1 MVLLS
6 ARKTAKI
13 KEETLRA
20 KLALPAFSDLDRSTF
35 PVKHLSPEMAEPIS
49 GLTTVQLHQ
58 VPICLN
64 SVPLLKMAGSSQK
77 VQRPFL
83 WFLSTTDT
91 RILLFNSPRNPFT

>member
-20 KLALPAFSDLDRSTF
+20 KLALPPFQTSKGAPF
-35 PVKHLSPEMAEPIS
+35 LSNIS
-49 GLTTVQLHQ
+49 HQKWHSLEVVFTAVQLHQ
-58 VPICLN
+58 VPTCLN

-83 WFLSTTDT
+83 WFLSTVDT
-91 RILLFNSPRNPFT
+91 GTLLFNPPKSSFT